1 MTFSPDK
8 SITFSQCA
16 SEREVSTACFTRQGP
31 DKASQKEKDL
41 LQILDNLPDGLFT
54 MDKTGKITYFNAT
67 AERITGILSTDA
79 IGMHCKEIF
88 KTTTCQTGRTGK
100 NDAPIEKNAY
110 NREFSV
116 TTLDG
121 RLLSVTS
128 SISVL
133 KDHEGNVIGG
143 LQVFKDTSDRKRL
156 EDNVRLSEGKYRRLF
171 EGSKDIIFITAK
183 DGAIRDVNQASVD
196 LLSYKSK
203 DELLSLQSIE
213 KVYDNPMHWR
223 VFKKQ
228 IDRHGFV
235 QDFEAGFKRKDG
247 TRMHCLLSGNA
258 VRREED
264 GQIIGYEGIAK
275 DITPRMDA
283 IRNLQRSHRELS
295 LLNAV
300 ALSMNAT
307 QDLNDILT
315 TALVNVLG
323 LLNIASGGIFLINQN
338 RPGFFLRV
346 QRGLFETTINRPYEL
361 HLLDQTLMKS
371 LLKKDLLLEPKSNF
385 PAFAARLKI
394 QGVTLATPLT
404 CFLITAK
411 EKSSGFLALDLPDN
425 KELAIQDHHLLG
437 SLGNFLGGAIENSRL
452 LKTIH
457 EHREELKGLTAKLFQ
472 SQEFERRRIARELHD
487 EAGQALTG
495 INFSLE
501 TIAKSLSPESTPV
514 KALFADVKKQINR
527 TYQGMRRLSYKLHP
541 PLLSDLGLEPAL
553 DSYLT
558 RIAKH
563 SELKI
568 DFKMVG
574 FEERFD
580 LEIETVLY
588 RLSQEALTNTL
599 KHARAKHFRLSIIK
613 SYPHIIFAAEDDGI
627 GFDSGGY
634 TRDKDSLG
642 LLSMRERASMLGG
655 DFSLRSS
662 RGKGTR
668 IRIGIPLPE
677 KSNGSQE
684 ASTKERKP

>member
-8 SITFSQCA
+8 SIMFSQCA
-16 SEREVSTACFTRQGP
+16 SERQVSTACFPRQAP
-31 DKASQKEKDL
+31 NMVSQKEKDL
-41 LQILDNLPDGLFT
+41 LKILDNLPDALFT
-54 MDKTGKITYFNAT
+54 MDKEGKITYFNAA
-67 AERITGILSTDA
+67 AERITGILSRDA

-88 KTTTCQTGRTGK
+88 KSTTCRTGRTGK

-110 NREFSV
+110 NKEFFV
-116 TTLDG
+116 TTLEG
-121 RLLSVTS
+121 RRLYVTS

-133 KDHEGNVIGG
+133 KNHDGNVIGG
-143 LQVFKDTSDRKRL
+143 VQVFKDTSDRKHL
-156 EDNVRLSEGKYRRLF
+156 EDNLRLSESKYRRIF

-183 DGAIRDVNQASVD
+183 DGTIRDVNQASVD
-196 LLSYKSK
+196 SLSYRSK

-235 QDFEAGFKRKDG
+235 RDFEAGFKRKDG

-258 VRREED
+258 VRQKEGGE
-264 GQIIGYEGIAK
+264 IIGYEGIAK

-295 LLNAV
+295 LLNVV
-300 ALSMNAT
+300 ALAMNAT
-307 QDLNDILT
+307 QDLNDILM
-315 TALVNVLG
+315 TALVNVLE
-323 LLNIASGGIFLINQN
+323 LLNLASGGIFLIDHN
-338 RPGFFLRV
+338 RPGFSLHV
-346 QRGLFETTINRPYEL
+346 QQGLFKTTHSSPYEL

-371 LLKKDLLLEPKSNF
+371 LLKEDLILEPKSNF
-385 PAFAARLKI
+385 PPFAARLKKH
-394 QGVTLATPLT
+394 GVTPATPLT

-411 EKSSGFLALDLPDN
+411 EKASGFLALDLPSHKNLTD
-425 KELAIQDHHLLG
+425 QDCHLLG
-437 SLGNFLGGAIENSRL
+437 SLGNFLGGAIVNSRL
-452 LKTIH
+452 LKTVH
-457 EHREELKGLTAKLFQ
+457 DHREELKGLTARLFQ

-501 TIAKSLSPESTPV
+501 TIEKSLSPESSPV

-558 RIAKH
+558 RISKH

-574 FEERFD
+574 FEERLD
-580 LEIETVLY
+580 LDIETVLY

-599 KHARAKHFRLSIIK
+599 KHANAKHFRLSIIK
-613 SYPHIIFAAEDDGI
+613 SYPHIIFAAEDDGT
-627 GFDSGGY
+627 GFDSVGF
-634 TRDKDSLG
+634 TMNKDTLG

-655 DFSLRSS
+655 DFALRSS
-662 RGKGTR
+662 KGKGTR
-668 IRIGIPLPE
+668 IRIGIPLLGKE
-677 KSNGSQE
+677 NGFQGTS
-684 ASTKERKP
+684 AKETNG